1 MGITAHFV
9 FLFSSLTLGSCR
21 SKSST
26 GGTERILIGCILT
39 WLSSQTT
46 EETPTSPT
54 ISSSKQASTGRRW
67 LLEHKKDRKGILREV
82 KAAHVPG
89 VIFLFGLFPW
99 ANPGADEPARS
110 LFKHTVPSNL
120 TSVTLKSHLYR
131 KIGLWKILHT
141 VQEHST
147 SHLAG
152 NKGLYSKPYLN
163 FPVRCS
169 SLHTP
174 WKTFMQVL
182 LWWFL
187 H

>member
-1 MGITAHFV
+1 MGIRAHFV

-26 GGTERILIGCILT
+26 GGTERILIGCILA

-67 LLEHKKDRKGILREV
+67 LLEHKDRKGILRAV

-89 VIFLFGLFPW
+89 VILLFGLFPW
-99 ANPGADEPARS
+99 AYAGADEPACR

-120 TSVTLKSHLYR
+120 TWVTLKSYLYR
-131 KIGLWKILHT
+131 KICLWKNPPYCPRALH
-141 VQEHST
+141 
-147 SHLAG
+147 
-152 NKGLYSKPYLN
+152 
-163 FPVRCS
+163 FPFSRE
-169 SLHTP
+169 
-174 WKTFMQVL
+174 
-182 LWWFL
+182 
-187 H
+187 